1 MLISSAAELKKLNT
15 ISDTFENSTKSMFY
29 AYLVINFLFSFA
41 MGMLWGTFQTLQ
53 VIIAMPLLAV
63 KMPPNVI
70 IVFKGFS
77 DIVNM
82 KIIDPKQLYG
92 WIM

>member
-1 MLISSAAELKKLNT
+1 MLVSSADELKKLNK
-15 ISDTFENSTKSMFY
+15 ISDTLGNSARSMFC

-53 VIIAMPLLAV
+53 VIIAMPMLHV
-63 KMPPNVI
+63 KVPPNVI
-70 IVFKGFS
+70 LLFQGFT

-82 KIIDPKQLYG
+82 KIVDPK
-92 WIM
+92 